1 MSAEPAG
8 TTNFKVES
16 KDGQQFDI
24 SYLAMKHS
32 KTLKDLARSDG
43 YDSTKPIK
51 VEVDEKSLK
60 RIVDWCHKHAEEDV
74 YVLEMKGPKNM
85 VIPQGDV
92 GFIPIYSDE
101 LFNFIVAA
109 DYLKTDKLLDYASKK
124 VALMG
129 YGKTPNEM
137 RAIYG
142 IRDVGAEEPMVVEA
156 PAEDV
161 EAPAEIVEAPV
172 ENVVAEQRPRTFGK
186 KNQKKK

>member
-16 KDGQQFDI
+16 KNGQQFDI

-60 RIVDWCHKHAEEDV
+60 RIVDWCTKHAEEDV
-74 YVLEMKGPKNM
+74 YVLEMKGPKNI

-142 IRDVGAEEPMVVEA
+142 IRDAEEPMVVEA
-156 PAEDV
+156 PAEIV

-172 ENVVAEQRPRTFGK
+172 VAEQRPRLFGK